1 MSVIIFRFIIIF
13 NWFLCFPQ
21 HLLFYRLLLL
31 LLLPVGKAVDLNRLG
46 KKLPCRVNIFETENK
61 TSAALPTV
69 GCASST
75 LITVAQVGRFEFL
88 AGITKNAK
96 SRNRRRRRRWQSNS
110 GSIYIYL
117 YLYIYNAS
125 LFPFAAS
132 SKRNRI
138 FSQPQKAAS
147 LRIFF
152 NYLCFANIYALL
164 LRLLFYRFTN

>member
-96 SRNRRRRRRWQSNS
+96 SRNRRRRRWQSNS
-110 GSIYIYL
+110 GSIYI

-152 NYLCFANIYALL
+152 NYLCFADIYALL

>member
-1 MSVIIFRFIIIF
+1 M
-13 NWFLCFPQ
+13 
-21 HLLFYRLLLL
+21 
-31 LLLPVGKAVDLNRLG
+31 
-46 KKLPCRVNIFETENK
+46 NIFETENK

-88 AGITKNAK
+88 AALRKT
-96 SRNRRRRRRWQSNS
+96 QSQEIVVVVVVVV
-110 GSIYIYL
+110 GRVIVEVSIYT
-117 YLYIYNAS
+117 YIYNAA
-125 LFPFAAS
+125 LFPFEAS

-152 NYLCFANIYALL
+152 NYLCFADIYALL

>member
-21 HLLFYRLLLL
+21 VLLFYRLLLL
-31 LLLPVGKAVDLNRLG
+31 LPFAKAVDLNRLG

-96 SRNRRRRRRWQSNS
+96 SRNRRRRRW
-110 GSIYIYL
+110 
-117 YLYIYNAS
+117 
-125 LFPFAAS
+125 
-132 SKRNRI
+132 
-138 FSQPQKAAS
+138 
-147 LRIFF
+147 
-152 NYLCFANIYALL
+152 
-164 LRLLFYRFTN
+164 